1 MPAELFPLLQ
11 VPTLDA
17 PLAMYR
23 GRMMSARQFI
33 ADAQALAAAF
43 PQAEHV
49 VNLCENRY
57 HFALCFAAACLREQL
72 TLLPPSRAQGVLD
85 ELAHTYPGQH
95 TVDDSQFADPF
106 QHADAT
112 QIETVNSHWQL
123 DADRV
128 VALTFTSGSTG
139 MPQSHPKT
147 WRTLA
152 INAQLARDGVLG
164 GAGSRI
170 VATVPAQHVYGLET
184 SLISALSAQCVIYD
198 AKPFFPQDVRGALAS
213 VDGPRTLVTTP
224 THLKALL
231 DSNIQLPPLNRVV
244 SATAPLS
251 VEVAQRIESAWS
263 TELYEIYGCTE
274 AGVMA
279 RRRTAHSELWD
290 AFPGGTVVHTDTGA
304 QYRAPQ
310 LPDAVPLQDLI
321 ESVTDT
327 RFSLRGRAADM
338 IKVAGKRTSLQE
350 ITRHLLAVPGVIDA
364 AVFVPQADARPVAVV
379 VAPTLNSQQIL
390 AQLGERIE
398 AVFLPRPLLL
408 VERLPRNEVGK
419 LPREALLS
427 IWSQQRGS

>member
-1 MPAELFPLLQ
+1 MPAELIPLLQ
-11 VPTLDA
+11 APTLDA
-17 PLAMYR
+17 PLATYR
-23 GRMMSARQFI
+23 GQMISARQFI
-33 ADAQALAAAF
+33 ADAQALAMTL
-43 PQAEHV
+43 PHAEHV

-57 HFALCFAAACLREQL
+57 HFALSFVAACLRQQL

-85 ELAHTYPGQH
+85 ELAHTYSSQH
-95 TVDDSQFADPF
+95 TIDDTSFSDPF
-106 QHADAT
+106 EHSDAT
-112 QIETVNSHWQL
+112 RIQGLGDDWLL

-184 SLISALSAQCVIYD
+184 SLISALSAHCVIYD

-213 VDGPRTLVTTP
+213 IDGSRTLVTTP

-290 AFPGGTVVHTDTGA
+290 TFPGGAVVHTDAGA

-310 LPDAVPLQDLI
+310 LPDPVPLQDLI
-321 ESVTDT
+321 ESVSDT

-350 ITRHLLAVPGVIDA
+350 ITRHLLGVPGVIDA
-364 AVFVPQADARPVAVV
+364 AVFVPQAEARPVAIV
-379 VAPTLNSQQIL
+379 VAPTLSAQQIL

-398 AVFLPRPLLL
+398 AVFLPRPLIL

-419 LPREALLS
+419 LPREALLTL
-427 IWSQQRGS
+427 WSQQRGS